1 MKHVVGQLVVELDPL
16 LQVGLSV
23 DGGER
28 FDDERYLHAAAEAAE
43 WEQLESAVASA
54 GGRHVAL
61 FLHKPL
67 YNEGPGDDSR
77 APKML
82 PKPAMERLHALIQQ
96 SDVRLVA
103 SGHLHEHRV
112 ATIEGVHH
120 VWAPST
126 GFVTDEA
133 ISTPIG
139 TRRVGFVKY
148 DFGADDVEI
157 EVVCPDD
164 MVTHQFLDHPD
175 MYPRF
180 QEAARR
186 VIAHKRARE
195 QKTGSPAWIA

>member
-195 QKTGSPAWIA
+195 Q